1 MQQPETITTLD
12 LLPVGHIGRLGAMHL
27 PPAEQQRM
35 AEMGLTA
42 RTPVVV
48 TKRGHLGGP
57 LEIRELVVAV
67 EKLGYRFKSKNPANS
82 LGAFLYGPE
91 GKQHFKKVAGGFVAK

>member
-12 LLPVGHIGRLGAMHL
+12 LLPVGHIGRLGTMHL

-42 RTPVVV
+42 STPVVV

-57 LEIRELVVAV
+57 LEIRIRGCKLSLRRDVARKIQV
-67 EKLGYRFKSKNPANS
+67 APA
-82 LGAFLYGPE
+82 AEGP
-91 GKQHFKKVAGGFVAK
+91 GHG